1 MFSIGLIAALVI
13 AVIYYFDLVTTESDV
28 VGQSDVVEVDVVN
41 VETGEVEQ
49 AAAKVDP
56 NVVVTDIKINSK
68 SYMTLAE
75 VQLIDMS
82 DKPINIKDASVTSSA
97 INKKFPRPASRLV
110 DGDTN
115 SIMHSAGGNA
125 WAHIK
130 LANLITLGELKKIIV
145 WNRGGPR
152 GKHAD
157 GTTIKL
163 YNGETLL
170 HKWILEGHHRSYS
183 FDL

>member
-1 MFSIGLIAALVI
+1 MLAIGVFIAALLGL
-13 AVIYYFDLVTTESDV
+13 IYYLSPENEV
-28 VGQSDVVEVDVVN
+28 SDVVEVDVVDT
-41 VETGEVEQ
+41 ETGEVEQ
-49 AAAKVDP
+49 AAAKVEP
-56 NVVVTDIKINSK
+56 AVVVTDIKLNNK
-68 SYMTLAE
+68 RAMTLAE

-97 INKKFPRPASRLV
+97 IHKKWPWPAKRLV
-110 DGDTN
+110 DGNT
-115 SIMHSAGGNA
+115 SAFMHSAGGNA

-130 LANLITLGELKKIIV
+130 LATPITLGKLKKIIV
-145 WNRGGPR
+145 WNRRDRWGNI
-152 GKHAD
+152 AN

-170 HKWILEGHHRSYS
+170 HEWTLEGHHKSYS